1 MQIIQVLKISRI
13 KQINVK
19 IIEEKNQKVHNLNKL
34 MLL

>member
-19 IIEEKNQKVHNLNKL
+19 IIEEKNQTVHNLNKL